1 MMQKNRLEQAK
12 AALQGELTFAAIL
25 KTGEVV
31 TSEKKGIAPM
41 MALLAEDESVLQG
54 AVVADRVIGRA
65 AALLMQKAGVAE
77 VYGEVV
83 SGHAVKAFAAA
94 GVSFSYGK
102 EVEYIIN
109 RTGTGMCPMEETVLT
124 ITSAE
129 EAYTALKEKLRELSG
144 R

>member
-1 MMQKNRLEQAK
+1 MQNRLEQAK

-25 KTGEVV
+25 KNGELF

-41 MALLAEDESVLQG
+41 MALLAEDERVLEG
-54 AVVADRVIGRA
+54 AVIADRVIGKA

-77 VYGEVV
+77 VYGEIV
-83 SGHAVKAFAAA
+83 SSHAIKAFASA
-94 GVSFSYGK
+94 GLPFSYGK

-109 RTGTGMCPMEETVLT
+109 RAGTGMCPMEQTVLK
-124 ITSAE
+124 ITSPE
-129 EAYTALKEKLRELSG
+129 EAYTALKQKLAELSA

>member
-1 MMQKNRLEQAK
+1 MQKNRLEQAK
-12 AALQGELTFAAIL
+12 TALQGELTFAAIL
-25 KTGEVV
+25 QDGRLV

-41 MALLAEDESVLQG
+41 MALLAENESMLQG

-83 SGHAVKAFAAA
+83 SSHAIKAFEAA
-94 GVSFSYGK
+94 GLSFSFGK

-109 RTGTGMCPMEETVLT
+109 RAGTGMCPMEETVLEM
-124 ITSAE
+124 TSAE
-129 EAYTALKEKLRELSG
+129 EAYTALQQKLRELSG